1 MAAEQYEP
9 MQYNAEY
16 GYRTS
21 DPYASGTGG
30 GGGTNY
36 NVPYRAPTSGYGT
49 GYGGGFG
56 GTQAGGFGGNSP
68 FFNDPLTQPLMQSWT
83 KRMRQLN
90 TPGPGYGD
98 IEDMFKNALNRDPR
112 MDDALNNLQDMM
124 KRSAPR
130 NAYLDQYGASTQ
142 QRMAELNQDPYTASD
157 EAALKAR
164 FFDDLARTRD
174 DRTQQLQQRLASMG
188 MAPTSGT
195 AQEAGALLEG
205 EYETARAGQQR
216 DLLKYTTDERNRRRD
231 LAVQLSGGLS
241 GAGAQEAQNQAQ
253 FEGQRANIASG
264 LAQLLGS
271 LQDRQLGVAGSLAG
285 LRRQRYLDD
294 MERGGQMLETSALPS
309 ALQQQR
315 MAQLQ
320 NLLSGQGTPQ
330 SIYEQQLAQQK
341 MIDERQRYSDA
352 NRTALWGTIGNT
364 IGNVAGSYYGAQNR
378 T

>member
-1 MAAEQYEP
+1 
-9 MQYNAEY
+9 
-16 GYRTS
+16 
-21 DPYASGTGG
+21 
-30 GGGTNY
+30 
-36 NVPYRAPTSGYGT
+36 
-49 GYGGGFG
+49 
-56 GTQAGGFGGNSP
+56 
-68 FFNDPLTQPLMQSWT
+68 
-83 KRMRQLN
+83 
-90 TPGPGYGD
+90 
-98 IEDMFKNALNRDPR
+98 MFKNALNRDPR